1 MGGGL
6 RGTGRKSLENPFP
19 GLTQAKTLGFGGRL
33 QRFKS
38 QLYRLLGCDALGK
51 SYPEPQFSHSCNEDD
66 NNRAHPKDHRED

>member
-19 GLTQAKTLGFGGRL
+19 GLTQAKSLGFGDRL

-38 QLYRLLGCDALGK
+38 QLYRLLGCDAGQILSG
-51 SYPEPQFSHSCNEDD
+51 PQFSHLCNEDD